1 MTEKQHKQPRLLVV
15 EDNPDMLTLLKLR
28 LESEHFQVLTA
39 TNGQEALQVL
49 HAREI
54 DLVVSDLRMDT
65 MDGMELF
72 EQVQHYYPGLPVII
86 LTADGTI
93 PEAVAATQQGV
104 FSFLTKPCAKG
115 VLLSQ
120 IRKGLLLAHGS
131 SGSPANGAWRE
142 AILCRSEVMER
153 VLNKALLLA
162 DADVS
167 VLISGSSGSGKELL
181 AQAIHKASNRAAK
194 PFVAINCSALP
205 EPLLESE
212 LFGHVKGAFTGAV
225 SEHKGLFRAAH
236 QGTLFLDEIGDMPL
250 SLQVKLLR
258 VLQERQVRPVGG
270 TQSVAVDV
278 RLISATHRNLD
289 EDMAAGLFRQDLY
302 YRLNVVNLKLPDL
315 KARAEDIP
323 LLANYF
329 LRHTS
334 KGRAGQVTTLSPD
347 AMNALVGA
355 AWPGNVRQLEN
366 VIQQTA
372 ALCTT
377 RVISVALVRQ
387 ALAQESGF
395 LPSFSEARHKSERE
409 YLLKVMRLTEGHVT
423 KAAEYAQ
430 RNRTDFYK
438 LLQRHEL
445 KAEQFK
451 RSE

>member
-1 MTEKQHKQPRLLVV
+1 MTEKQKNQPRLLVV
-15 EDNPDMLTLLKLR
+15 DDDPGLLR
-28 LESEHFQVLTA
+28 LLLFRLEAEQFRVVTA
-39 TNGQEALQVL
+39 TNGLEALQVL
-49 HAREI
+49 HTQEV

-65 MDGMELF
+65 MGGMELF
-72 EQVQHYYPGLPVII
+72 EQIQHYYPGLPVII
-86 LTADGTI
+86 LTAQGTI
-93 PEAVAATQQGV
+93 SEAVAATQQGV
-104 FSFLTKPCAKG
+104 FGFLTKPIDKVA
-115 VLLSQ
+115 LLSQ
-120 IRKGLLLAHGS
+120 IRKGLTLSHGS
-131 SGSPANGAWRE
+131 CASRTNGAWRE

-153 VLNKALLLA
+153 VLNKAKLLA

-167 VLISGSSGSGKELL
+167 VLISGSSGTGKELL

-225 SEHKGLFRAAH
+225 SEHQGLFRAAH
-236 QGTLFLDEIGDMPL
+236 QGTLFLDEVGDMPL
-250 SLQVKLLR
+250 ALQVKLLR
-258 VLQERQVRPVGG
+258 VLQEREVRPVGG
-270 TQSVAVDV
+270 TRSVAVDV
-278 RLISATHRNLD
+278 RLISATHRDLD
-289 EDMAAGLFRQDLY
+289 KDMAAGLFRQDLF

-315 KARAEDIP
+315 SERAEDIP
-323 LLANYF
+323 LLADYF

-334 KGRAGQVTTLSPD
+334 KGCSGQVTALSPD

-366 VIQQTA
+366 IIQQTA
-372 ALCTT
+372 ALSTT
-377 RVISVALVRQ
+377 QVVPLTLVRQ

-395 LPSFSEARHKSERE
+395 LPSFSEARHTFERE

-445 KAEQFK
+445 KAGQFK